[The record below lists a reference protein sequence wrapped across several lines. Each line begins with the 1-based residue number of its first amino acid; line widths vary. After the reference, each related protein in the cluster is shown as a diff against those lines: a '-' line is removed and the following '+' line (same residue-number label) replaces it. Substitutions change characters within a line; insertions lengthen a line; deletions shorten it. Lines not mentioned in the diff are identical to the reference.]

1 MIFSITTT
9 GLSTPV
15 IFNDLGARTFNHPTV
30 SFNLTNEFTIEE
42 IKNSVDI
49 FNAIDLGYIT
59 ATLDGVNITA
69 DGLDSL
75 LVTTVDPRLTV
86 ENVINVKKNPGIGE
100 FSSIKNAIDSISGNS
115 ITNRYLISV
124 GPGEYTEPELDLS
137 SKPYVSI
144 IGSGIQTTIIKPSLN
159 NHHIFKL
166 GLYNELSFMW
176 LEGSGSGFAAIACI
190 DSGDYS
196 QAHKITFNDCD
207 INVLVTS
214 ETQDTFFYGEYL
226 DFNGTYTFGVKVIAT
241 NGFKAYANLENYY
254 NFPTSSATG
263 TYVSGVGSS
272 ASIIT
277 SGNKGNDLGTGMLLE
292 DGAQV
297 DIQAAYIEHWEN
309 GIVISNTG
317 AFSILDAQSLDI
329 SDCATYHLNIDH
341 ASSEGGFI
349 GSLNTNL
356 VVNQS
361 SSFVISATDHENKN
375 ILLGGIVKQ
384 INSDGSTVD
393 ISTLIG
399 EGSTMG
405 VMEGGKLSVSGV
417 LEVGISAGF
426 GYLEIEPQ
434 SYKRYDWSTTT
445 LTVPVSSVLYI
456 YIDSTDT
463 LQSSLSS
470 PDTRYNILL
479 GRVVTDATDILFVEN
494 TGQLAEHA
502 TNLIEDFNRKALG
515 AVYHTGSTVTENNI
529 DPFHLDVSSGQ
540 YYLSANKILLSG
552 GTDINFISYYRD
564 GSGDWILNTTN
575 TVNNS
580 QYDDNSGA
588 LQSITAGYYVKH
600 SLYAVGSGPYE
611 KYMLVYA
618 QTEWSTLLLAQ
629 QSELPL
635 PPTYFNESIVPI
647 AAIIVQEGA
656 VSITQIRD
664 IRPTIAFR
672 SEGINAASEHGSLLG
687 LADDDHTQYLLTN
700 GGRTLTGNLNL
711 GNNSITNINSLTVTS
726 FTPGQVVFPSTGGL
740 LSGSSNLFWDV
751 ATNRLGI
758 GNSSP
763 TVTLDVTGSIKLSGT
778 LTIDGLSGI
787 LKTTAGAVTG
797 SASTSDLPEGTNL
810 YYNDTRVHN
819 AITGTLNRITSLLG
833 VIDIASTYV
842 GQTSITTLGTI
853 GTGTWNGSI
862 ISPTYGGTGINNAS
876 RTLTINTNS
885 GTLDFTSSS
894 TTLTVAN
901 NATVSGTNTGD
912 QTLNSLLPSQTGNS
926 GKVLQTD
933 GSNPSWSDNY
943 GTFGITIDGAGNV
956 ITTGFKQYL
965 IVPYNCVVI
974 GWYIIANAVG
984 SCVIDV
990 WKDVTIP
997 TSGDSITGTEKPTL
1011 TGQQTNSDSSLSTW
1025 TTTVNANDIIG
1036 FNVDS
1041 ISGLSKITLVI
1052 KVRKI

>member
-1 MIFSITTT
+1 MVFSITTT
-9 GLSTPV
+9 GLQASV
-15 IFNDLGARTFNHPTV
+15 VFNDLGARTFNHPTV
-30 SFNLTNEFTIEE
+30 NFNLTNEFTIEE
-42 IKNSVDI
+42 IKGSLDI

-59 ATLDGVNITA
+59 ATLDGVNITSSN
-69 DGLDSL
+69 LDSL
-75 LVTTVDPRLTV
+75 LVSITDPRLSV
-86 ENVINVKKNPGIGE
+86 QNIINVKKNPGFGE
-100 FSSIKNAIDSISGNS
+100 FSSIKDAIDSISDNS
-115 ITNRYLISV
+115 STNVYLINV
-124 GPGEYTEPELDLS
+124 GPGEYIEPELDLS
-137 SKPYVSI
+137 NKPYISI
-144 IGSGIQTTIIKPSLN
+144 SGSGIQTTLIKPSLN

-166 GLYNELSFMW
+166 GTYNELSFMW
-176 LEGSGSGFAAIACI
+176 LEGAGSGYAGIACL

-207 INVLVTS
+207 INILIVS
-214 ETQDTFFYGEYL
+214 DTQDTYFYGEYI
-226 DFNGTYTFGVKVIAT
+226 DFNGTYTYGVRIIAN

-254 NFPTSSATG
+254 NFPIASSIG
-263 TYVSGVGSS
+263 TYVSGIGSE

-277 SGNKGNDLGTGMLLE
+277 SGNKGDDLGVGIMLE
-292 DGAQV
+292 DGAEI
-297 DIQAAYIEHWEN
+297 DIQAAYIEHWES
-309 GIVISNTG
+309 GIVINNVGS
-317 AFSILDAQSLDI
+317 FSILDAQSVDI
-329 SDCATYHLNIDH
+329 TSCSIYHLNIDH
-341 ASSEGGFI
+341 PNTEGGFI

-356 VVNQS
+356 IINQS
-361 SSFVISATDHENKN
+361 SNFVITATDHENKN
-375 ILLGGIVKQ
+375 ILLGGTVKQ

-405 VMEGGKLSVSGV
+405 VMEGGKLST
-417 LEVGISAGF
+417 SAPLQVDVAPGF

-434 SYKRYDWSTTT
+434 TYKKYEWGAINI
-445 LTVPVSSVLYI
+445 TVPVSNVLYI
-456 YIDSTDT
+456 YIDPTNILQHST
-463 LQSSLSS
+463 SL

-479 GRVVTDATDILFVEN
+479 GRVVTSSTDILFIEN

-515 AVYHTGSTVTENNI
+515 AVYHTGSTVTENNTT
-529 DPFHLDVSSGQ
+529 PFSLDVSSGQ
-540 YYLSANKILLSG
+540 YYLSANKILLAG
-552 GTDINFISYYRD
+552 GTSVNFISYYRD
-564 GSGDWILNTTN
+564 GLGDWILNTTN
-575 TVNNS
+575 IVDNS
-580 QYDDNSGA
+580 QYDDNSGV
-588 LQSITAGYYVKH
+588 LQNITSGYYVKH
-600 SLYAVGSGPYE
+600 SLYAVGSGPFE

-635 PPTYFNESIVPI
+635 PPNYFNESIVPI

-656 VSITQIRD
+656 SLITQIRD

-672 SEGINAASEHGSLLG
+672 SESINAASEHGSLLG
-687 LADDDHTQYLLTN
+687 LLDDDHPQYLLTN
-700 GGRTLTGNLNL
+700 GSRTLTGNLNL
-711 GNNSITNINSLTVTS
+711 GSNSITNINSLTVTS
-726 FTPGQVVFPSTGGL
+726 FTPGQVVFPSVGGL
-740 LSGSSNLFWDV
+740 LTGSSNFFWDS

-763 TVTLDVTGSIKLSGT
+763 TVALDVTGSIKLSGT
-778 LTIDGLSGI
+778 LTIDTLSGI
-787 LKTTAGAVTG
+787 LKTSAGVVTG
-797 SASTSDLPEGTNL
+797 SATTTDLPEGSNL

-819 AITGTLNRITSLLG
+819 TITGTLNRITSLLG

-842 GQTSITTLGTI
+842 GQTSITTLGTVT
-853 GTGTWNGSI
+853 TGTWNSTI
-862 ISPTYGGTGINNAS
+862 ISPTYGGTGVNNAS

-885 GTLDFTSSS
+885 GTLDFTNSS
-894 TTLTVAN
+894 TTLTISN

-912 QTLNSLLPSQTGNS
+912 QTLNSLLPTQTGNG
-926 GKVLQTD
+926 GKILQTD

-965 IVPYNCVVI
+965 IVPYNCVI
-974 GWYIIANAVG
+974 TGWYIIANTVG

-990 WKDVTIP
+990 WKDITIP